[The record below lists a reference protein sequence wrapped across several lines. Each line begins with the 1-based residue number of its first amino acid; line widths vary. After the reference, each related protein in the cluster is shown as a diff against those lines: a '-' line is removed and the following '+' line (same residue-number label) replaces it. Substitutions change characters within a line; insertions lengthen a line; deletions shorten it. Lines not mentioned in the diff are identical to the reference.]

1 MRKRLERSLVALAL
15 ATLAALP
22 VAAQQNGTVTGRVV
36 DGASKQPLVGARVSI
51 VGTALTAPTNADGRY
66 RITSVPIG
74 TQTVRVYQ
82 IGYAAGSRPAEVTA
96 GGTTTVDVELTL
108 TPYSLDEFVVT
119 ATGEESKRTIGNS
132 VAAFDAAPLVQ
143 TTAVTNLADVISAKI
158 PGVAVFGNNLTG
170 GGQRIR
176 IRGNS
181 SLSLSNNPIYV
192 VDGVRIW
199 SDVNSSS
206 IGIGGTNPSRIN
218 DLNPE
223 DIEAVEVVRGPSA
236 ATLYGTDA
244 ANGVIVIKTKRGKA
258 GKTQWSVYGEQGF
271 VRDYNDYPVAYR
283 AWTTGTTA
291 ATTSSVSNSTQCLL
305 DRFAGGLCRQDS
317 VSSYNLFAD
326 PQASPNGT
334 GYRNQYGMQVSG
346 GTDNIRY
353 YVSGE
358 WENEVGVLQMPTEF
372 QNRLRSQRGITDLL
386 GEQVR
391 PNGLRKVNLRAN
403 VNTNFGDKADLAIS
417 AGVVS
422 SNQRLPQTDNNTTG
436 LLSNA
441 YGGPGFKNNVVSP
454 AAGVT
459 RTNFGY
465 RLYTPDEFFSETV
478 RQDINRTITSAT
490 ANYRPLSWL
499 AAKATM
505 GFDFAARE
513 DSDICRRD
521 ECTYFGTSK
530 LGFKTNNRT
539 SNYVYT
545 GDANAAAT
553 YSLGETIGL
562 KSIVGLQYIKEK
574 FTRNGASGSQ
584 LPPGATTVTAGAII
598 SADESTVESITLG
611 FFAEQSVSYK
621 DRVYLTGAVRSDR
634 NSAFGNNFRRV
645 YYPKASLSYVISDEP
660 FFPKS
665 STISSLRLRGAFGA
679 SGRQPGNTD
688 AIPFL
693 IPTTT
698 NFDLTDTPSLVFS
711 ALGNAALKPE
721 RSEEIEAG
729 FDLGLFD
736 NAINLEVT
744 GYHKKS
750 KDALIATIVA
760 PSVGAAAT
768 RFDNLG
774 GVRNKGIE
782 AALNMQLLNQRS
794 IGWDATIS
802 MSYNDNKVT
811 SLGGTPPQIG
821 TVTSVKEGFPVNGY
835 FLRPVK
841 YNDANGDGIL
851 AIGEITVGDT
861 AEYVGAPNHPLEI
874 SLFTGLDIFGRKLR
888 IQGLVDV
895 KAGGYQLNGT
905 ERIRCDN
912 RLNCRGAVDPAAP
925 LDEQA
930 RALAV
935 RVHPSR
941 TQWGYVENNSFLRF
955 RELSATYTLPGSVSQ
970 LFRAERM
977 TLTASA
983 RNIGVITGYSGID
996 PEGGY
1001 FGSNSGFV
1009 SDFQTQ
1015 PPPTYFTFKLNVAF

>member
-1 MRKRLERSLVALAL
+1 MKNFFARTLGTIVALVGL
-15 ATLAALP
+15 ATGLE
-22 VAAQQNGTVTGRVV
+22 AQQAGTVTGRVV
-36 DGASKQPLVGARVSI
+36 DAANKSPLVGARVTV
-51 VGTALTAPTNADGRY
+51 VGTALTVATNADGRY
-66 RITSVPIG
+66 RLTGVPSG
-74 TQTVRVYQ
+74 TQTVRVFQ
-82 IGYAAGSRPAEVTA
+82 IGYAAATGPAEVPA
-96 GGTTTVDVELTL
+96 GGTVTVDIELTL
-108 TPYSLDEFVVT
+108 RPFSLDEFVVT
-119 ATGEESKRTIGNS
+119 ATGEESRRSIGNS
-132 VAAFDAAPLVQ
+132 VATFDAAPVVANS
-143 TTAVTNLADVISAKI
+143 AVTNLADLISAKI
-158 PGVAVFGNNLTG
+158 PGVAVFGNNITG

-192 VDGVRIW
+192 VDGVRVW

-258 GKTQWSVYGEQGF
+258 GKTLWNVYGEQGF
-271 VRDYNDYPVAYR
+271 VRDRNEYPDAYR
-283 AWTTGTTA
+283 AWTTGATSG
-291 ATTSSVSNSTQCLL
+291 TTSSVSNSAQCLL
-305 DRFAGGLCRQDS
+305 DRFATGACRIDS
-317 VSSYNLFAD
+317 VSNYNLFAD
-326 PQASPNGT
+326 PEASPNGT
-334 GYRNQYGMQVSG
+334 GYRNQYGLQVSG
-346 GTDNIRY
+346 GTDAIRY
-353 YVSGE
+353 FVSGE
-358 WENEVGVLQMPTEF
+358 WENEVGVLQMPEEF
-372 QNRLRSQRGITDLL
+372 QNRLRSQRGIIDLM
-386 GEQVR
+386 GDQVR

-403 VNTNFGDKADLAIS
+403 INTSFGDKADLAVS
-417 AGVVS
+417 AGIVS

-441 YGGPGFKNNVVSP
+441 YGGPGFKNNRVSP
-454 AAGVT
+454 ASGVT

-478 RQDINRTITSAT
+478 RQDINRSITSAT
-490 ANYRPLSWL
+490 ANYRPFSWL
-499 AAKATM
+499 ATKATM

-530 LGFKTNNRT
+530 LGFKSNNRT

-553 YSLGETIGL
+553 YQLSDQIGL
-562 KSIVGLQYIKEK
+562 KSIVGLQYVKEK
-574 FTRNGASGSQ
+574 FARNGASGSE

-598 SADESTVESITLG
+598 SADESTAESITLG
-611 FFAEQSVSYK
+611 FFAEQSVSFK
-621 DRVYLTGAVRSDR
+621 ERLYLTGAVRSDR
-634 NSAFGNNFRRV
+634 NSAFGNNFKRV
-645 YYPKASLSYVISDEP
+645 YYPKAAVSYVLSDEP

-665 STISSLRLRGAFGA
+665 SVLSSVRLRGAFGS

-688 AIPFL
+688 AIPFFG
-693 IPTTT
+693 PSTT
-698 NFDLTDTPSLVFS
+698 NFDQTDIPSLIFS
-711 ALGNAALKPE
+711 ALGNTALRPE
-721 RSEEIEAG
+721 RSQEIEVG

-736 NAINLEVT
+736 NAVNLEVT
-744 GYHKKS
+744 AYHKKS
-750 KDALIATIVA
+750 KDALIATIVP
-760 PSVGAAAT
+760 PSVGAATT

-774 GVRNKGIE
+774 SVRNKGIE
-782 AALNMQLLNQRS
+782 AALNMQLLNQKS
-794 IGWDATIS
+794 TGWDATVS
-802 MSYNDNKVT
+802 VSYNSNKVT
-811 SLGGTPPQIG
+811 DLGGTPPQIG
-821 TVTSVKEGFPVNGY
+821 TVNSTKEGFPINGY
-835 FLRPVK
+835 FLRP
-841 YNDANGDGIL
+841 YTYADANGDGVL
-851 AIGEITVGDT
+851 ALSELTVGDT
-861 AEYVGAPNHPLEI
+861 AEYVGAPNHPLEA
-874 SLFTGLDIFGRKLR
+874 SLFTGLELFGRKLR

-912 RLNCRGAVDPAAP
+912 RLNCRGAADPTAP
-925 LDEQA
+925 LDIQA

-941 TQWGYVENNSFLRF
+941 TQFGFVENNTFLRF
-955 RELSATYTLPGSVSQ
+955 RELSATYTLPPSVSQ
-970 LFRAERM
+970 LFRANRM

-983 RNIGVITGYSGID
+983 RNIAVLTGYTGID